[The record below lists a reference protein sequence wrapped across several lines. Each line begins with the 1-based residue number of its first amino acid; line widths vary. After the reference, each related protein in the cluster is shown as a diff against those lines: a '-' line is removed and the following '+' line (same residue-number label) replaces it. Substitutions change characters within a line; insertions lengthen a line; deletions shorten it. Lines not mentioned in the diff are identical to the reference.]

1 MSTFLGHPLQF
12 HIYFFQVKKDPMTG
26 ESRGFGFVSFADNK
40 VAETVLSRTHTILGR
55 RCEVRLPR
63 PKVGQKVIILTDCM
77 HNLFYF
83 CHQSSREPY

>member
-1 MSTFLGHPLQF
+1 MVAFSIGPFFGTPTVWASGTILS
-12 HIYFFQVKKDPMTG
+12 FFQVKKDPMTG

-63 PKVGQKVIILTDCM
+63 PKVGQKVIK
-77 HNLFYF
+77 
-83 CHQSSREPY
+83 